1 MINSI
6 IMDRR
11 LLIPSSILLKG
22 EYGIDDSCTGVPVI
36 LGKNGVEEVIKLE
49 LNEDEMEIMKMAAED
64 VISLVS

>member
-1 MINSI
+1 
-6 IMDRR
+6 MDRK

-22 EYGIDDSCTGVPVI
+22 EYGISDSCTGVPVI

-49 LNEDEMEIMKMAAED
+49 LNEDEIEVMKMAAED